1 MQTAPPN
8 CGLLFFEK
16 LHGSIED
23 KFPCRYFLGRVKNK
37 NQTIWVYSEKFA
49 FQILNFF
56 KMSISEPVFSLQT
69 HIQLFMRCLQ
79 RILYLTTQFFC
90 IDPKHRT
97 PRRMECPSED
107 VCREVVIFSRKVLN
121 IRVERTGRSRQAD
134 VAMDGNWSRARAVQN
149 RYSLFVRKFPPGD
162 LTSRKDIPSA
172 MGVRGFVSLTL
183 NLPVLSNY
191 SCCKVLTTYKN
202 MK

>member
-8 CGLLFFEK
+8 CWLLFFEK

-23 KFPCRYFLGRVKNK
+23 KFPCRYFWGRVKNK

-69 HIQLFMRCLQ
+69 HIQLFMRYLQ

-97 PRRMECPSED
+97 PRWTEYPSED
-107 VCREVVIFSRKVLN
+107 VCREVVIFSRKVLKD
-121 IRVERTGRSRQAD
+121 RVERTGRSRQAD
-134 VAMDGNWSRARAVQN
+134 VAMDGNWSRARTDQN

-162 LTSRKDIPSA
+162 LTSRKDIPFA
-172 MGVRGFVSLTL
+172 VGVRGFFTKSQFT
-183 NLPVLSNY
+183 
-191 SCCKVLTTYKN
+191 K
-202 MK
+202 